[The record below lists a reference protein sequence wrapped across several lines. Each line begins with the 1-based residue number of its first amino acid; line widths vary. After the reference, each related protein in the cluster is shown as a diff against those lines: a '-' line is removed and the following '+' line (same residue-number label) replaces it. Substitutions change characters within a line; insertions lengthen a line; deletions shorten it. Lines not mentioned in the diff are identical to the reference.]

1 MVSILVFISS
11 LIIENEILSCSMPL
25 YFSEMNYLLILCIHF
40 PMGHICIFID
50 LYKMLN
56 ILYLYLYLS
65 YISDIFC

>member
-40 PMGHICIFID
+40 PMGHIYIFID